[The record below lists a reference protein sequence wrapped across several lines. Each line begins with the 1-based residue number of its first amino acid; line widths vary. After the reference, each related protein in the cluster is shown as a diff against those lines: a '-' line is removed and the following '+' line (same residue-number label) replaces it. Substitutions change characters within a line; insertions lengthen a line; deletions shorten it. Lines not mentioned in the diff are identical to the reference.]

1 MFRDEMAIAMAVA
14 LGLGIVL
21 LVLRPGDRART
32 RNVLLA
38 LGAGALAE
46 AVAGR
51 FAGDRIAG
59 IVSDAASVF
68 VGLVVLRL
76 SCTVI
81 FRVLL
86 PACGLRPAR
95 IGEDLTTVALFIA
108 WGLVCMHLAGVDT
121 SGLITTSAV
130 ITGVL
135 AFALK
140 DSLENIFGGVILQ
153 LDRSIRVGDWV
164 KLDDLGGRV
173 VEIGWRHTAVETRNR
188 ETVVVPNGYLMKN
201 RFLVIGSRADP
212 SPLWRRW
219 VHFNIELGRAPGEVC
234 AVLEK
239 AVTDSVIAG
248 VAETPAPNAVLLE
261 VKPRFGHY
269 ALRYWLTD
277 PQRDDPTDSEVRTH
291 VMAALTRNGM
301 RLGIPFEERLLAK
314 DNEAYR
320 TAEQQKDLERR
331 QAALRDVDLFK
342 SLTQS
347 EIDSLATHLV
357 RAPFVKGDTIT
368 KQGAV
373 AHWLYLIVKG
383 VASVCIDAP
392 AGRKQVATL
401 LSGSVFGEMG
411 MMTGEARRATVIAQ
425 TDVECYRLD
434 KEGFRSILQERP
446 DIAGEISRVLI
457 ARAAELDH
465 LREEAAAAGREVKH
479 EDILARIRGFFG
491 LSG

>member
-1 MFRDEMAIAMAVA
+1 MAIAMAVA
-14 LGLGIVL
+14 LLLILVLYLMRRGDREGSRNAL
-21 LVLRPGDRART
+21 LVLA
-32 RNVLLA
+32 A
-38 LGAGALAE
+38 CALAE
-46 AVAGR
+46 FAAGQ
-51 FAGDRIAG
+51 FAGDRVAG
-59 IVSDAASVF
+59 MVSDGAAVV

-76 SCTVI
+76 AATLT

-86 PACGLRPAR
+86 PACGLHPAR
-95 IGEDLTTVALFIA
+95 IAEDLTTAALFVG
-108 WGLVCMHLAGVDT
+108 WGLVSMHLAGVDT

-153 LDRSIRVGDWV
+153 LDNSIRVGDWV
-164 KLDDLGGRV
+164 KVDDLGGRV

-201 RFLVIGSRADP
+201 RFMVIGSRADP
-212 SPLWRRW
+212 NPLWRRW

-234 AVLEK
+234 TVLEK
-239 AVTDSVIAG
+239 AVTDSAIEG
-248 VAETPAPNAVLLE
+248 VAVAPAPSAVLLE

-277 PQRDDPTDSEVRTH
+277 PQRDDPTDSEVRSH
-291 VMAALTRNGM
+291 VMAALTRHGM

-331 QAALRDVDLFK
+331 RAALRDVDLFK
-342 SLTQS
+342 SLTQA
-347 EIDSLATHLV
+347 EIDSLASHLV

-383 VASVCIDAP
+383 AAGVSVDA
-392 AGRKQVATL
+392 AGGRKQVATL
-401 LSGSVFGEMG
+401 LAGSVFGEMG

-434 KEGFRSILQERP
+434 KEGFRAILQERH
-446 DIAGEISRVLI
+446 DVASEISRVLV
-457 ARAAELDH
+457 ARQTELEH
-465 LREEAAAAGREVKH
+465 LREEAAAAGRVEKH
-479 EDILARIRGFFG
+479 GDVLARIRNFFG
-491 LSG
+491 ISS

>member
-1 MFRDEMAIAMAVA
+1 MAIAMAVA
-14 LGLGIVL
+14 LVLILVLYVMRRGDRKGSRNAL
-21 LVLRPGDRART
+21 LVIA
-32 RNVLLA
+32 A
-38 LGAGALAE
+38 CALAE
-46 AVAGR
+46 FAAGQ

-59 IVSDAASVF
+59 MVSDGAAVV

-76 SCTVI
+76 SATLA

-86 PACGLRPAR
+86 PACGLHPAR
-95 IGEDLTTVALFIA
+95 IAEDLTTVALFVG
-108 WGLVCMHLAGVDT
+108 WGLVSMHLAGVDT

-153 LDRSIRVGDWV
+153 LDNSIRVGDWV
-164 KLDDLGGRV
+164 KVDDLGGRV

-201 RFLVIGSRADP
+201 RFMVIGSRADP

-239 AVTDSVIAG
+239 AVTDSAIEG
-248 VAETPAPNAVLLE
+248 VAVAPAPSAVLLE

-269 ALRYWLTD
+269 ALRYWLSD
-277 PQRDDPTDSEVRTH
+277 PQRDDPTDSEVRSH
-291 VMAALTRNGM
+291 VMAALTRHGM

-320 TAEQQKDLERR
+320 TAEQQKDLECRR
-331 QAALRDVDLFK
+331 AALRDVDLFK
-342 SLTQS
+342 SLTQA
-347 EIDSLATHLV
+347 EIDSLATHLL

-373 AHWLYLIVKG
+373 AHWLYLVVKG
-383 VASVCIDAP
+383 AAGVWIDAP
-392 AGRKQVATL
+392 GGRKPIATL
-401 LSGSVFGEMG
+401 LAGSVFGEMG

-434 KEGFRSILQERP
+434 KEGFRAILQERH
-446 DIAGEISRVLI
+446 DVASEISRVLV
-457 ARAAELDH
+457 ARQVELEH
-465 LREEAAAAGREVKH
+465 LREEAAAAGRVEKH
-479 EDILARIRGFFG
+479 GDVLARIRNFFG
-491 LSG
+491 ISS

>member
-1 MFRDEMAIAMAVA
+1 MFRGEMAIAMAVA
-14 LGLGIVL
+14 LALALAL
-21 LVLRPGDRART
+21 LVLRRGDRAGT
-32 RNVLLA
+32 RNALLV
-38 LGAGALAE
+38 LGACALAE
-46 AVAGR
+46 AAARQFAGERVAGMV
-51 FAGDRIAG
+51 G
-59 IVSDAASVF
+59 DAAAVV

-76 SCTVI
+76 ATTLA

-86 PACGLRPAR
+86 PSCGLHPAR
-95 IGEDLTTVALFIA
+95 IAEDLTTAALFVA
-108 WGLVCMHLAGVDT
+108 WGLVSLHLAGVDP

-140 DSLENIFGGVILQ
+140 DSLENVFGGVILQ

-164 KLDDLGGRV
+164 KIDDLGGRV

-201 RFLVIGSRADP
+201 RFTVIGSRADP

-219 VHFNIELGRAPGEVC
+219 VHFNIELGQAPGDVC

-239 AVTDSVIAG
+239 AVTDSAIDN
-248 VAETPAPNAVLLE
+248 VALAPAPSAVLLE

-277 PQRDDPTDSEVRTH
+277 PQPDDPTDSIVRAH
-291 VMAALTRNGM
+291 VMAALTRHGM
-301 RLGIPFEERLLAK
+301 RLGIPYEERLLAK

-320 TAEQQKDLERR
+320 SAEQEKDLERR
-331 QAALRDVDLFK
+331 RRALKDVDLFK
-342 SLTQS
+342 SLSQA
-347 EIDSLATHLV
+347 ELDSLATHLV

-368 KQGAV
+368 RQGAV

-383 VASVCIDAP
+383 VADVWVDAP
-392 AGRKQVATL
+392 AGRRQLATL
-401 LSGSVFGEMG
+401 LAGSVFGEMG
-411 MMTGEARRATVIAQ
+411 MMTGEARRATVTAH

-434 KEGFRSILQERP
+434 KEGFRAILQERP
-446 DIAGEISRVLI
+446 DIANEISRVLLS
-457 ARAAELDH
+457 RQTELDQ
-465 LREEAAAAGREVKH
+465 LRAEAAAEKRVERH
-479 EDILARIRGFFG
+479 DDIGARIRSFFG
-491 LSG
+491 ITG